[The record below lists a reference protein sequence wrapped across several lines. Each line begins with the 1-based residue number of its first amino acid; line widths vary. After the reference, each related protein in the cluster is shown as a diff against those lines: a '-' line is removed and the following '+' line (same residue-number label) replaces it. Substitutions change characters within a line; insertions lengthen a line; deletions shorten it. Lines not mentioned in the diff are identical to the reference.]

1 MSLRNKYHM
10 SVWCRVS
17 ILLQLFKGN
26 PSNGLWVGK
35 VPMALSFVLPEWF
48 YTMRVWQYNMEK
60 NCLNF
65 RWSCYYPER
74 KPDFEMYSSWDSEHY
89 GFPKNCMV
97 DFMVRCINDNRKLCK
112 NRSTHKQQEQNL
124 FWNKAS
130 KSNFMILNNNHKNDI
145 LCSHK
150 FTREKDQ
157 SFDYW

>member
-1 MSLRNKYHM
+1 MCDVGFQSCCSCLKETHQM
-10 SVWCRVS
+10 VS
-17 ILLQLFKGN
+17 EWERFLWHCLLFC
-26 PSNGLWVGK
+26 
-35 VPMALSFVLPEWF
+35 LSDFTQWGFDSTTWKRIVS
-48 YTMRVWQYNMEK
+48 
-60 NCLNF
+60 LNF

-112 NRSTHKQQEQNL
+112 NRSMHKQQEQNL

-130 KSNFMILNNNHKNDI
+130 KSNFTILNNHKNDI
-145 LCSHK
+145 LCSYK